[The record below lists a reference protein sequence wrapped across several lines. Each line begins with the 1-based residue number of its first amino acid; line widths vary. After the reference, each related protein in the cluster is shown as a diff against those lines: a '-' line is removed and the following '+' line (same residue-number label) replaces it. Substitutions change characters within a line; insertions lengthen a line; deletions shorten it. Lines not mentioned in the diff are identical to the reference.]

1 MSFFGNSIPKIICLS
16 KYLCKWNVFL
26 TSALGFQMDH
36 NFIHNVLQNLGSLQ
50 FQSTQ
55 KKLHLKHFSIV
66 KPLFYLELRVKKL
79 TLPGKCAQ
87 TGQSSRKSDFWALL
101 ERIGLFCC
109 FWRLK
114 TILNWWYLSKTRSND
129 FNEILDHL
137 TSRKF
142 TPDLKNM
149 SFVHSLLK
157 IQWISSKIK
166 FVW

>member
-79 TLPGKCAQ
+79 ILPGKCAQ
-87 TGQSSRKSDFWALL
+87 TGQSSRKSDFWAFFKNFCLY
-101 ERIGLFCC
+101 CC
-109 FWRLK
+109 FGDWESFK
-114 TILNWWYLSKTRSND
+114 IEGFSPKLSKPRIQA
-129 FNEILDHL
+129 FNENLAHL
-137 TSRKF
+137 TTRKF
-142 TPDLKNM
+142 TLDSKNV
-149 SFVHSLLK
+149 SFVH
-157 IQWISSKIK
+157 IWMNY
-166 FVW
+166 